1 MLATVWQVFNM
12 QHRKLKWCK
21 SAEIDLENSWNHIR
35 WTYFW
40 RGFVIWNL
48 CAGASNLQQ
57 QQPQQ
62 QQNYNDYSRMS
73 ENNCLSPE
81 ATEDEPWNFDGDG
94 SRKRQISLVS
104 ICIVSHFE
112 FFSNFKECALAL
124 RRLIDTCGRPGW
136 LKKKSSNHQRYRRRP
151 HRHQYDPWQLLFSTG
166 NGNTTDL
173 TSRSN
178 RSLRSFMK
186 YISDIE
192 NWINRLLE
200 APTPKEMEACV
211 ELEVFPQNSL
221 VLTFALPDKN
231 RLSMCDFPLH
241 LPLEL
246 LGVTRCLQASNYSGA
261 RPTCPKLLSLLFINR
276 AGWKHTKR
284 NIYIHK

>member
-21 SAEIDLENSWNHIR
+21 SADIDLENSWNHIR
-35 WTYFW
+35 WIYFW

-81 ATEDEPWNFDGDG
+81 ATEDEPWNFGGDG

-136 LKKKSSNHQRYRRRP
+136 LKKKFVKSP
-151 HRHQYDPWQLLFSTG
+151 TLP
-166 NGNTTDL
+166 
-173 TSRSN
+173 
-178 RSLRSFMK
+178 
-186 YISDIE
+186 
-192 NWINRLLE
+192 
-200 APTPKEMEACV
+200 PTPSSPSIWSMAA
-211 ELEVFPQNSL
+211 L
-221 VLTFALPDKN
+221 VQYRK
-231 RLSMCDFPLH
+231 R
-241 LPLEL
+241 
-246 LGVTRCLQASNYSGA
+246 
-261 RPTCPKLLSLLFINR
+261 
-276 AGWKHTKR
+276 KHCR
-284 NIYIHK
+284 FDL

>member
-1 MLATVWQVFNM
+1 MKKLLMATWQVSNM
-12 QHRKLKWCK
+12 QHMQSQETEMMLKSIWK
-21 SAEIDLENSWNHIR
+21 FSWNHSR
-35 WTYFW
+35 STYFW
-40 RGFVIWNL
+40 RDFVIWNL
-48 CAGASNLQQ
+48 CAGTSNLQQ

-81 ATEDEPWNFDGDG
+81 ATEDESWNFGGDG

-136 LKKKSSNHQRYRRRP
+136 LKKNSSNHQRYRRRP

-246 LGVTRCLQASNYSGA
+246 LGVTRCLQASNYSHYY
-261 RPTCPKLLSLLFINR
+261 LLIEL
-276 AGWKHTKR
+276 GG
-284 NIYIHK
+284 NIYKEIYTYIHK

>member
-1 MLATVWQVFNM
+1 M
-12 QHRKLKWCK
+12 
-21 SAEIDLENSWNHIR
+21 
-35 WTYFW
+35 
-40 RGFVIWNL
+40 
-48 CAGASNLQQ
+48 QQ
-57 QQPQQ
+57 QHPQQ

-81 ATEDEPWNFDGDG
+81 ATEDEPWNFGGDG
-94 SRKRQISLVS
+94 SQKRQISLVS

-136 LKKKSSNHQRYRRRP
+136 LKKNSSNHQRYRRRP

-246 LGVTRCLQASNYSGA
+246 LGVTRCLQASNYSHYY
-261 RPTCPKLLSLLFINR
+261 LLIELGGSNSIQ
-276 AGWKHTKR
+276 KK
-284 NIYIHK
+284 YIHRSRALKSRGS

>member
-1 MLATVWQVFNM
+1 
-12 QHRKLKWCK
+12 
-21 SAEIDLENSWNHIR
+21 
-35 WTYFW
+35 
-40 RGFVIWNL
+40 
-48 CAGASNLQQ
+48 
-57 QQPQQ
+57 
-62 QQNYNDYSRMS
+62 MS

-81 ATEDEPWNFDGDG
+81 ATEDEPWNFGGDG
-94 SRKRQISLVS
+94 SQKRQISLVS

-136 LKKKSSNHQRYRRRP
+136 LKKNSSNHQRYRRLP

-246 LGVTRCLQASNYSGA
+246 LGVTRCLQASNYS
-261 RPTCPKLLSLLFINR
+261 
-276 AGWKHTKR
+276 H
-284 NIYIHK
+284 